1 MLTCWRRCG
10 QRVKHP
16 TTPPLLRC
24 LPFLHLYSE
33 HPSAKRHMISDAF
46 YSGLSTCRRETWN
59 LFEAAVGSSWE
70 GSLEHLIKLKLVRK
84 ELATLRHERKT
95 KSQIAARRI
104 AVVFRYCT
112 CIDFCI
118 LQANGT
124 RLWHDPCD
132 LRILQFLEICSLWV
146 LTLEVK
152 GGRCFFLNCGL
163 ERVLFP
169 ECRPRQSSRSM

>member
-1 MLTCWRRCG
+1 M
-10 QRVKHP
+10 
-16 TTPPLLRC
+16 
-24 LPFLHLYSE
+24 
-33 HPSAKRHMISDAF
+33 
-46 YSGLSTCRRETWN
+46 LSTRGSALADGRHGICSRLRLDRRGREVWN
-59 LFEAAVGSSWE
+59 TSS
-70 GSLEHLIKLKLVRK
+70 SSSSFVQ

-152 GGRCFFLNCGL
+152 GGRCFFSQLWTGTG
-163 ERVLFP
+163 VI
-169 ECRPRQSSRSM
+169 PRMSAETEQ